1 MDERTFETV
10 LAKYPELIEDGLA
23 IKGRQVSMYGRRMD
37 LLFEDTFQRKL
48 LIELKVGPIKD
59 QHIGQVMSYEGM
71 LLSADDPT
79 IRVMLIGNRVPPN
92 LRKSLDHHGIAWK
105 EISISTLLAHLRDK
119 SDSEMLGLFPPEE
132 LDFSEQ
138 RGRNSVAK
146 QSNEASTSA
155 SEKGSIPISPDLLLG
170 GYSASLTNEEVRQLF
185 GEKYIEDAAQK
196 QIYMNKARTFK
207 LWANYIAALLIDREA
222 KARGG
227 AERVFEA
234 RDIKMKLKS
243 IMPYHYD
250 KKGAKESSLLTA
262 DVKVS
267 AKPEYHLGFP
277 CLEHVVGT
285 SLYRFVGFKV
295 QLVAKNC

>member
-1 MDERTFETV
+1 MDERTFETI
-10 LAKYPELIEDGLA
+10 LAKYPELIENGLE

-37 LLFEDTFQRKL
+37 LLFEDSFQRKL

-92 LRKSLDHHGIAWK
+92 LRRSLDHHGIAWK
-105 EISISTLLAHLRDK
+105 EISVSVLLAHLKDRN
-119 SDSEMLGLFPPEE
+119 DSEMLGLFSQEE
-132 LDFSEQ
+132 LEFAEPT
-138 RGRNSVAK
+138 GRKGVA
-146 QSNEASTSA
+146 SRLNEAATSG
-155 SEKGSIPISPDLLLG
+155 SVKGIKPISPDLLLN

-185 GEKYIEDAAQK
+185 GEKYIEDAVQK
-196 QIYMNKARTFK
+196 QIYMKSARTFK

-222 KARGG
+222 QARGE
-227 AERVFEA
+227 AERLFA
-234 RDIKMKLKS
+234 AGDIKTKLKGL
-243 IMPYHYD
+243 MPYHYD

-262 DVKVS
+262 DVKIS

-277 CLEHVVGT
+277 CLEHVAGT
-285 SLYRFVGFKV
+285 GRYRFVGFK
-295 QLVAKNC
+295 A